1 MPNVKTT
8 GKKSS
13 NTLVRDLVNVGIFA
27 ALYFV
32 LAFASSSIGYIPAL
46 IIFSTGSISLVTS
59 IPLFLFFLKIDRP
72 IFCCLLFSSFFGC
85 VMLMMGQSLLMLPI
99 FVTVGVL
106 TGFCLKILYKSFWG
120 LFSANVSMSLLS
132 SSMMLPLWL
141 STEEYLA
148 YASGMSDE
156 GYVAKMAEL
165 ANSYW
170 PLVAIFAFGILGAVV
185 GSFIARRVMKKHFE
199 RIGLA

>member
-1 MPNVKTT
+1 MGKIRTT

-32 LAFASSSIGYIPAL
+32 LAFLSSSIGYIPAL

-72 IFCCLLFSSFFGC
+72 VFCCSLFCGFFGF
-85 VMLMMGQSLLMLPI
+85 VMVVMGQGFLMFFISLA
-99 FVTVGVL
+99 VGLL
-106 TGFCLKILYKSFWG
+106 TGICLKILRKTSVG
-120 LFSANVSMSLLS
+120 LFSANVVMSLMA
-132 SSMMLPLWL
+132 SSMMLPLWV

-148 YASGMSDE
+148 YAGSMSDD
-156 GYVAKMAEL
+156 GYVAQMAEL

-170 PLVAIFAFGILGAVV
+170 PLVFIYAFGVFGAVV
-185 GSFIARRVMKKHFE
+185 GGFVARRVMKKHFE

>member
-106 TGFCLKILYKSFWG
+106 TGFCLKILHKSFWG

>member
-72 IFCCLLFSSFFGC
+72 IFCCLLFSGFVGC
-85 VMLMMGQSLLMLPI
+85 VMLMMGQSFLI
-99 FVTVGVL
+99 FLIFLAVGF
-106 TGFCLKILYKSFWG
+106 GAGACLKVSRKTFAG
-120 LFSANVSMSLLS
+120 LFSANIAMSLMS
-132 SSMMLPLWL
+132 SSMMLPLWI

-148 YASGMSDE
+148 YASSMSDE

-170 PLVAIFAFGILGAVV
+170 PLVAIFAFGILGAVIGGV
-185 GSFIARRVMKKHFE
+185 IARRVMKKHFE
-199 RIGLA
+199 RMGLA

>member
-85 VMLMMGQSLLMLPI
+85 VMLMMGQSLLMFPI
-99 FVTVGVL
+99 FVAVGVL
-106 TGFCLKILYKSFWG
+106 TGFCLKISHKSFWG

-148 YASGMSDE
+148 YASSMSDE
-156 GYVAKMAEL
+156 GYVAQMAEL

-170 PLVAIFAFGILGAVV
+170 PLVAIFAFGILGAVL
-185 GSFIARRVMKKHFE
+185 GAFIARRVMKKHFE